1 MNIQQQY
8 LVVWNLSLTF
18 IFVSLKT
25 QIYSLLQR
33 WLLKCQQTLYD
44 CLVVGFFY
52 FLLCFAADS
61 ACCLTLFVVWQFRSQ
76 LWQCWIFNCHGRWP
90 IDFIAVSSG
99 SCKVCNCMGSSTSR
113 LARNQSDDRLRCRK
127 TGKQPGWQLIVVRG
141 KAGRPVN
148 KSTEKMPL
156 KIYPVP
162 SYFPLVIKVLFMLLL
177 NNVAN

>member
-1 MNIQQQY
+1 MIAQ
-8 LVVWNLSLTF
+8 
-18 IFVSLKT
+18 VSAN
-25 QIYSLLQR
+25 
-33 WLLKCQQTLYD
+33 TLR
-44 CLVVGFFY
+44 LPRGWF
-52 FLLCFAADS
+52 FLLPSLFSCRF
-61 ACCLTLFVVWQFRSQ
+61 CLLPHSFFVWQFRSQ

-99 SCKVCNCMGSSTSR
+99 SCNVCNCMGSSTSR